1 MVSAMRN
8 AAALPGVA
16 PASKAQNGELVVV
29 RWRCA
34 AEAVVVKGSI
44 APRVSAAET
53 APVTTTLSTR
63 WALMD
68 GWLMTFMVAFL
79 GFWDRQVPINKK
91 A

>member
-1 MVSAMRN
+1 MRN

-16 PASKAQNGELVVV
+16 PASKAHNAGLVLV

-34 AEAVVVKGSI
+34 AEAVVAKGSI

-63 WALMD
+63 WALIG
-68 GWLMTFMVAFL
+68 GWLMTFMLALL

>member
-1 MVSAMRN
+1 MVSAIRK

-16 PASKAQNGELVVV
+16 PASKTQSGELVLV

-44 APRVSAAET
+44 APSVSAAET
-53 APVTTTLSTR
+53 APVTTTPNTR
-63 WALMD
+63 CALMG
-68 GWLMTFMVAFL
+68 GWLMTFMLALL